1 MKKLR
6 KFLNVSVMVMTVL
19 SMTLLGVAPEVKAA
33 ASAGDLIKMEGN
45 ASVYYFDGAKR
56 FVFPNQT
63 TYMSWYSDFSGVI
76 TIPASELQ
84 SYPLGGN
91 VTMRPG
97 TKLVKITTDP
107 SVYAVEPNGVLRK
120 IQSEAQAASLY
131 GTDWAKR
138 VVDVPDAFFVN
149 YTIGSALASGSVP
162 AGSLVKNAGS
172 SAVYYFD
179 GTNYRSIASEAAMT
193 ANRFSFSNVMTISN
207 TITAGGNAI
216 SGMEEALVKTSQGS
230 TAGPVI
236 TGSGLM
242 VSLNSTT
249 PMGASVPK
257 NGSSIPMAKVN
268 LTAANDGAV
277 TLNSLTVKRI
287 GLSTYNDIDKVWAEK
302 DGVVIAS
309 KKSVNSNDEAVL
321 VFSPA
326 LTINAG
332 QTVSVTLL
340 ASLKATGGNIGLS
353 VASASAVS
361 ATAASITGAFPI
373 NGNLMSPTDYTVAE
387 LYVDAGDSAKTV
399 SVGDEDI
406 RFGKFD
412 VNFATGTKDV
422 VLKTVSLKNT
432 GSEDLIKSA
441 SNIYIENNGKKVATG
456 IISGKYVNFT
466 FDNGGY
472 QMTKDNGDQTFYVKG
487 DIIGKDIAGIAAGIK
502 LELNKDTDMTGVE
515 AANGFGIKINS
526 SVAGTFSAVSVAE
539 LVINAGNIAVSKKS
553 TSPSDSTVIKGSKSV
568 VALLAN
574 LKADEAIT
582 ADGLRINVL
591 QASSTSF
598 ENVKVY
604 LNGALVDSFDPTA
617 VATTTLDTSIYV
629 KKGDNEIKVTVDV
642 KSNAGNNAKFQASIN
657 QLSSLLD
664 TAEYELSGNSVS
676 SNEVTGTATG
686 AIITVGGATL
696 SAAKTDGYAS
706 TRNVVVGTSNISLGK
721 FTVKAANDTV
731 KITQIKIASTTGNT
745 VAASNIY
752 DMKIFV
758 DGAQVGTTRD
768 FTSTGATFSSLNI
781 SVADNATKII
791 ELFGSIDNSASGN
804 LKFITEFTS
813 EDSNGKAVSGT
824 QTPETSTFAVT
835 ANGSLTIAK
844 DGDSA
849 ISGILAS
856 KANEQEVA
864 SFKLTANN
872 DSANVTELVIVNANE
887 SATTTLTTTDPRISS
902 YKLYVEGNSTA
913 IDTVTPF
920 SGEAK
925 FVLNNN
931 QIVIPV
937 DGSKKI
943 TVKAVLNNIEN
954 DAAATDA
961 YLKLQINSVKFKAS
975 NGTETS
981 IGSLS
986 VQGNEFRIRKTV
998 PTVALATLPSTNLIS
1013 GNHVVSKFT
1022 VTADANAD
1030 VKVAKLAIKYATSTN
1045 VDLANGTVKVN
1056 GVTKDGATATVDAAN
1071 KYIIVNFATSTAEVV
1086 SAGTFKTFEIVS
1098 NVTVGGTNSRESLS
1112 TFIEEGSYD
1121 VVEHGDYATTRAFIW
1136 TDSASNTDA
1145 SNVWFNGWRVKGLST
1160 DTQTMSAN

>member
-1 MKKLR
+1 
-6 KFLNVSVMVMTVL
+6 MVMTIL
-19 SMTLLGVAPEVKAA
+19 SLCAVSVPTVKAA

-63 TYMSWYSDFSGVI
+63 TYMSWYNDFSGVI

-91 VTMRPG
+91 VVMRPG

-131 GTDWAKR
+131 GTTWAQR

-149 YTIGSALASGSVP
+149 YTIGTALASGSVP
-162 AGSLVKNAGS
+162 AGSLVKAAGS
-172 SAVYYFD
+172 AAVYYFD

-193 ANRFSFSNVMTISN
+193 ANRFSFANVLTITN
-207 TITAGGNAI
+207 AITAGGNAI
-216 SGMEEALVKTSQGS
+216 SAMETGLVKTSQGGM
-230 TAGPVI
+230 TTGPVI

-242 VSLNSTT
+242 VSLSSAT

-287 GLSTYNDIDKVWAEK
+287 GLSTFEDIDKVWAEK

-340 ASLKATGGNIGLS
+340 ASLTATGGNIGLGI
-353 VASASAVS
+353 ASASAVS
-361 ATAASITGAFPI
+361 ATAASVTGAFPI

-387 LYVDAGDSAKTV
+387 LYVDAGDSSKTV

-412 VNFATGTKDV
+412 VNFATGTKDII
-422 VLKTVSLKNT
+422 LNTVSLKNT
-432 GSEDLIKSA
+432 GSEDLIVAA

-456 IISGKYVNFT
+456 VISGKYVNFT

-487 DIIGKDIAGIAAGIK
+487 DVIGKDIAGTAAGIK

-553 TSPSDSTVIKGSKSV
+553 TSPSDTTVIKGSKAV
-568 VALLAN
+568 VALLAT

-582 ADGLRINVL
+582 ADGLNVRVI
-591 QASSTSF
+591 QTNTNSF
-598 ENVKVY
+598 ENVKVF
-604 LNGALVDSFDPTA
+604 LNGALVDSFDPTT
-617 VATTTLDTSIYV
+617 ATTDVLLDTSVYL
-629 KKGDNEIKVTVDV
+629 KKGENEIKVTVDV
-642 KSNAGNNAKFQASIN
+642 KSNATNDHKFQAGLN
-657 QLSSLLD
+657 LVASLLD
-664 TAEYELSGNSVS
+664 TAEYELSGNTVT
-676 SNEVTGTATG
+676 SNEITGTATG

-731 KITQIKIASTTGNT
+731 KITQIKVASTTGNT
-745 VAASNIY
+745 VAAANIY

-758 DGAQVGTTRD
+758 DGSQVGTTRN

-781 SVADNATKII
+781 SVADNATKVI
-791 ELFGSIDNSASGN
+791 ELFGSIDNSADGD
-804 LKFITEFTS
+804 LKFEVEFTA
-813 EDSNGKAVSGT
+813 EDSIGKTVSGI
-824 QTPETSTFAVT
+824 QKPVTSVFAVT
-835 ANGSLTIAK
+835 ENGSLNIAK
-844 DGDSA
+844 DGDSVV
-849 ISGILAS
+849 SSILAS
-856 KANEQEVA
+856 KAGVEQEVA
-864 SFKLTANN
+864 TFKLTANN

-902 YKLYVEGNSTA
+902 YKLYVEGNSSA

-920 SGEAK
+920 NGEAK

-937 DGSKKI
+937 DGSKKV

-961 YLKLQINSVKFKAS
+961 YLKLQINSVKFKSS
-975 NGTETS
+975 NGTETPLTQ
-981 IGSLS
+981 LS
-986 VQGNEFRIRKTV
+986 VQGNEFRIRKTA

-1056 GVTKDGATATVDAAN
+1056 GVTKDGVTATVDATN

-1121 VVEHGDYATTRAFIW
+1121 VVAHGDYATTRAFIW
-1136 TDSASNTDA
+1136 SDSASNTDA